1 MKTFVGPR
9 LRQLRREHGHT
20 QAEMA
25 TRLGVSPAYINL
37 MEHNQRSL
45 SVRVLVGL
53 LEVYGVDWQDL
64 VQDKDDRVF
73 EDMRAALKDPLFG
86 GESMDLRE
94 LRNAVENAPM
104 LASNFLRLHQEYRT
118 MLENVMKLGNE
129 RMPDEM
135 LSSSAE
141 TVVYDFFR
149 NNKNHFPELEREAEK
164 ISSRKQVDRDD
175 IYYWLKARLK
185 DTHGVDVEI
194 RRVEEMQDTLRIHDT
209 DAGKIYL
216 SEALDHINRVFQ
228 PRMCC
233 VLSSTTICL
242 MK

>member
-1 MKTFVGPR
+1 MPPDEDFVGPR

-94 LRNAVENAPM
+94 LRSAVENAPCWP
-104 LASNFLRLHQEYRT
+104 AIPAAHQEYRT

-135 LSSSAE
+135 LASWQKRWCMISSA
-141 TVVYDFFR
+141 TTR
-149 NNKNHFPELEREAEK
+149 
-164 ISSRKQVDRDD
+164 ITSR
-175 IYYWLKARLK
+175 
-185 DTHGVDVEI
+185 T
-194 RRVEEMQDTLRIHDT
+194 
-209 DAGKIYL
+209 
-216 SEALDHINRVFQ
+216 
-228 PRMCC
+228 
-233 VLSSTTICL
+233 
-242 MK
+242 